1 MTGATV
7 PVMRRLAPVGVMAA
21 VWGLFVV
28 YSWPGFMSYDSVK
41 QLVQARSGEL
51 GNWHPPLMAWLWSVM
66 DSIVAGPALMLVLQT
81 GLFVSGLYAVLRR
94 YAAPMRAAVVA
105 AIVFLFPPVFAP
117 MSVIWKDSLM
127 AAVLL
132 CAVAGVASARRA
144 PQVLGWIGLVMA
156 AALRHNAPV
165 VIVPITAMI
174 VPFAPSWPTWRRRA
188 LGAGLGVAASIA
200 GVVVSARLTRV
211 DEHPFAN
218 MIAMPD
224 VAAVIAAGPM
234 TDADARALL
243 GDVKLAVAEDV
254 QGRLRALHAEDTDW
268 QPLSVGEARVFEMAT
283 SDAQASALVRAWLRA
298 IVEHPGAF
306 LAHRW
311 HLWLKV
317 LGWTDRRPIPYVT
330 PVSENR
336 DVIAVAGEARSYSGF
351 QRAVGRLLLRFSRNI
366 VFWPMLYF
374 VLGIG
379 LLVLLWRDPLQ
390 RGLLLGALG
399 YEVALFFASP
409 GGQEHRY
416 SHWMITC
423 VVIAAAVRLLDVA
436 RGRSRRGPE
445 AAPAD
450 ARDRARTDV
459 RDGSPRA
466 SC

>member
-1 MTGATV
+1 
-7 PVMRRLAPVGVMAA
+7 
-21 VWGLFVV
+21 
-28 YSWPGFMSYDSVK
+28 
-41 QLVQARSGEL
+41 
-51 GNWHPPLMAWLWSVM
+51 
-66 DSIVAGPALMLVLQT
+66 
-81 GLFVSGLYAVLRR
+81 
-94 YAAPMRAAVVA
+94 MRAAVVA

-379 LLVLLWRDPLQ
+379 LLVILWRDPLQ